1 MVSTLTL
8 SLCVLFKQGQATK
21 PVPVSTSQ
29 VQVTIFAP
37 PAPAHLKREASIDE
51 SKMRKNNLDSEASLQ
66 YHKILN
72 VFGTCVRLD
81 RPYHRCDDLWMAVG
95 YIQYNS
101 S

>member
-66 YHKILN
+66 YHKIL
-72 VFGTCVRLD
+72 T
-81 RPYHRCDDLWMAVG
+81 RPIIAATTYGLLPAIYSTTQVSIG
-95 YIQYNS
+95 LLTL
-101 S
+101 